1 MPLQQPQQVVGGK
14 YNAVPLTLNDGQFI
28 ILQMDVD
35 GSLYVNVRDT
45 SSASMTDRS
54 GTITLGGTA
63 QSLTAANPSRKGYLI
78 QNNSA
83 GTLWFNE
90 LGATAVQA
98 APSISIAAGALY
110 QSPSP
115 GASALAISIIGATTG
130 QAFSAREW

>member
-14 YNAVPLTLNDGQFI
+14 YNAVPLTLSDGQFI

-45 SSASMTDRS
+45 SSASMADRS

-63 QSLTAANPSRKGYLI
+63 QSLMAANPSRKGYLI

>member
-1 MPLQQPQQVVGGK
+1 MPIIAPQVLAGGK
-14 YNAVPLTLNDGQFI
+14 YNATPASLADGQWLA
-28 ILQMDVD
+28 LQLDSD
-35 GSLYVNVRDT
+35 GSLYVNIRDT
-45 SSASMTDRS
+45 SSATMVDRS

-63 QSLTAANPSRKGYLI
+63 QQLMAANPNRKGYFI

-83 GTLWFNE
+83 GVLWFNE

-115 GASALAISIIGATTG
+115 GASALAISIIGATTA

>member
-14 YNAVPLTLNDGQFI
+14 YNAVPLTLSDGQFI

-63 QSLTAANPSRKGYLI
+63 QSLMAANPSRKGYLI

-130 QAFSAREW
+130 QAFTAREW

>member
-14 YNAVPLTLNDGQFI
+14 YNAVPLTLSDGQFI

-63 QSLTAANPSRKGYLI
+63 QSLMAANPSRKGYLI